1 ETDEKRPK
9 NYLVALLIILIWLTL
24 AVMAYFYFGGGL

>member
-1 ETDEKRPK
+1 
-9 NYLVALLIILIWLTL
+9 VLIILIWLTL